1 MASNFRIFHH
11 RNRDRLHLKLSGD
24 MDGNSAHE
32 LINLLGDYRNGIK
45 EVVIETSG
53 LETIFPFGLNVFNKN
68 FHKVKN
74 RYTNILFA
82 GDKSN
87 QINPEKDLNL

>member
-1 MASNFRIFHH
+1 MASNFKITHH

-32 LINLLGDYRNGIK
+32 LINLLGDNRSGVK

-74 RYTNILFA
+74 RYANILFA
-82 GDKSN
+82 GDNSN
-87 QINPEKDLNL
+87 QIAPQKYLSL